1 MISRCAR
8 ISTVIILSRVDILR
22 FLQRCHNEKNALKA
36 TKYDVYRIK
45 FTKEG
50 SYFFA
55 DQEGHYTFWM

>member
-1 MISRCAR
+1 MPSIHGYK
-8 ISTVIILSRVDILR
+8 
-22 FLQRCHNEKNALKA
+22 FLGNVPQKLKDALKA
-36 TKYDVYRIK
+36 SKYDVYRIK